1 MNKKFAI
8 AGLSAGLAVGSIAG
22 LVITVPSISGAQT
35 SAESTATDSARPD
48 RTTRINEVLKP
59 LVDAGTITQAQA
71 DAVSGAL
78 VADHEARGG
87 HGSGGAKGARSEVLA
102 QALGM
107 STDDLRTAVESG
119 KTIAQVAA
127 DQNVDV
133 QVVIDALTAEAT
145 THIAEKVA
153 NGEMTQAEADA
164 KLAELETRITDMV
177 NNPRPADGGR
187 GPGGRGGRGGH
198 GPRGEAPADA
208 GATMASP
215 SA

>member
-8 AGLSAGLAVGSIAG
+8 VGLSAGLAAGSIAG
-22 LVITVPSISGAQT
+22 LVIAVPSISGAQT
-35 SAESTATDSARPD
+35 STTTTATDSARPD
-48 RTTRINEVLKP
+48 PAVRINEVLKP

-78 VADHEARGG
+78 VAAHEARGD
-87 HGSGGAKGARSEVLA
+87 HGSGGDKGARAEVLA

-119 KTIAQVAA
+119 KTIAQIAA

-133 QVVIDALTAEAT
+133 QVVIDALTAQAT
-145 THIAEKVA
+145 THFAEEVA
-153 NGEMTQAEADA
+153 SGELTQAEADV

-187 GPGGRGGRGGH
+187 GPGGREGH
-198 GPRGEAPADA
+198 GPRGKAPAAA
-208 GATMASP
+208 GARMTAP
-215 SA
+215 AV